1 VIERTWLKMTPRA
14 KAQGDNSRA
23 VYPNSGNCTGVY
35 FYDGAKA
42 VVLKQQ
48 ATEAAG

>member
-1 VIERTWLKMTPRA
+1 VAKNKPRA
-14 KAQGDNSRA
+14 NARGDNSRA

-42 VVLKQQ
+42 LVLKQQ